1 MELNTR
7 FDKVNLSLAKGFVV
21 IPTIMT
27 VRVKQ
32 SGVGS
37 WKAEFKE
44 FLSAYESDLP
54 NPRIVEAEMDTWE
67 TCWRRYVGVFPD
79 RISSVLM
86 LCKEME
92 LTFPNIYCSLKILG
106 TIPVTTCECER
117 SISSLRR
124 LKTYLRSTM
133 GEERLNGL
141 AALYVHNNI
150 AVDLEKVI
158 DNFARKHSRRMTM
171 VNILDSEKKQQTQIS
186 DVTFSS

>member
-1 MELNTR
+1 M
-7 FDKVNLSLAKGFVV
+7 D
-21 IPTIMT
+21 I
-27 VRVKQ
+27 
-32 SGVGS
+32 
-37 WKAEFKE
+37 WKT
-44 FLSAYESDLP
+44 Y
-54 NPRIVEAEMDTWE
+54 
-67 TCWRRYVGVFPD
+67 WRKYVGVFPD
-79 RISSVLM
+79 RISSVLR

-141 AALYVHNNI
+141 AALHVHNNI
-150 AVDLEKVI
+150 PVDLEKII

-171 VNILDSEKKQQTQIS
+171 INILDSDMPPDTTKNPNQWCNFFKLIVFYYKNFARAVFTLRTDQIDEVKRIS
-186 DVTFSS
+186 GINRPI